1 MYDSS
6 YKKGYYLMPDQNST
20 VIIALGGNALS
31 PKKEA
36 GTIDQQFRHTRESLK
51 AVMHFVKLN
60 YNICITHGNGPQ
72 VGAELSKN
80 EIAMDIIPPLPL
92 NVLVANTQGAIG
104 YMIQQSLQNALYKEN
119 ANREVVTFVSQMK
132 IDRNDKALNNPT
144 KYIGKIYSK
153 ETAHELSEK
162 YNWSIKE
169 QEEGQWRR
177 VVPSPNPL
185 YIFNGKS
192 IKHLVDFGTI
202 VIAGGGGGIPA
213 YNQKDGTLR
222 GIDGV
227 VDKDK
232 TAALLGR
239 IIRANE
245 YFIITDV
252 DNIFINYNTEKQEEV
267 HNAKVSEIK
276 QWLKEGQFGI
286 GSMEPKIKSALYFL
300 KYHGEKVV
308 ITSIDKLEL
317 AISGKAGTHI
327 TKD

>member
-1 MYDSS
+1 M
-6 YKKGYYLMPDQNST
+6 
-20 VIIALGGNALS
+20 A
-31 PKKEA
+31 
-36 GTIDQQFRHTRESLK
+36 
-51 AVMHFVKLN
+51 
-60 YNICITHGNGPQ
+60 
-72 VGAELSKN
+72 
-80 EIAMDIIPPLPL
+80 
-92 NVLVANTQGAIG
+92 
-104 YMIQQSLQNALYKEN
+104 
-119 ANREVVTFVSQMK
+119 
-132 IDRNDKALNNPT
+132 
-144 KYIGKIYSK
+144 
-153 ETAHELSEK
+153 
-162 YNWSIKE
+162 E
-169 QEEGQWRR
+169 QENNEWRR

-213 YNQKDGTLR
+213 YNQEDGTLE

-252 DNIFINYNTEKQEEV
+252 DNIFINYNTEKQKQIKS
-267 HNAKVSEIK
+267 AKVSEITK
-276 QWLKEGQFGI
+276 WLKEGQFGV

-300 KYHGEKVV
+300 KHHGTRVV

-327 TKD
+327 TRD

>member
-1 MYDSS
+1 MN
-6 YKKGYYLMPDQNST
+6 KKT

-31 PKKEA
+31 PKDEA
-36 GTIDQQFRHTRESLK
+36 GTIEQQFEHTRDSLTS
-51 AVMHFVKLN
+51 VMHFIRKN

-72 VGAELSKN
+72 VGAELSRN
-80 EIAMDIIPPLPL
+80 EIAMNIIPPLPL

-104 YMIQQSLQNALYKEN
+104 YMIQQSLQNALYHEDSQ
-119 ANREVVTFVSQMK
+119 REVVTFISQMK
-132 IDRNDKALNNPT
+132 VDKDDISLKKPS
-144 KYIGKIYSK
+144 KFIGKIYSEK
-153 ETAHELSEK
+153 EAFELSKK
-162 YNWSIKE
+162 YNWDILE
-169 QEEGQWRR
+169 QEKNQWRR

-202 VIAGGGGGIPA
+202 VVAGGGGGIPS
-213 YNQKDGTLR
+213 YNKKNGNLK

-232 TAALLGR
+232 TSALLGR

-252 DNIFINYNTEKQEEV
+252 DNIYLNYKQDNQEKIK
-267 HNAKVSEIK
+267 NATAK
-276 QWLKEGQFGI
+276 QIEKWLKLGHFGI

-300 KYHGEKVV
+300 KHHGSKVV
-308 ITSIDKLEL
+308 ITSIEKIEDALNN
-317 AISGKAGTHI
+317 KAGTHI
-327 TKD
+327 TN

>member
-1 MYDSS
+1 M
-6 YKKGYYLMPDQNST
+6 KKT
-20 VIIALGGNALS
+20 VIIALGGNAIS
-31 PKKEA
+31 PKNES
-36 GTIDQQFRHTRESLK
+36 GTIEQQFKHTRESLK
-51 AVMHFVKLN
+51 AVMHFVRLK

-80 EIAMDIIPPLPL
+80 ELSMNIIPPLPL

-104 YMIQQSLQNALYKEN
+104 YMIQQSLQNALYMEKT
-119 ANREVVTFVSQMK
+119 NREVVTFVSQMK
-132 IDRNDKALNNPT
+132 IDKDDISLKNPS
-144 KYIGKIYSK
+144 KFIGKVF
-153 ETAHELSEK
+153 SEK
-162 YNWSIKE
+162 EAFDLSKKYGWTIKE
-169 QEEGQWRR
+169 QETGQWRR

-202 VIAGGGGGIPA
+202 VIAGGGGGIPS
-213 YNQKDGTLR
+213 YNTENGSLK

-252 DNIFINYNTEKQEEV
+252 DNIFINYKTDKQKKI
-267 HNAKVSEIK
+267 NRAKVSEVK
-276 QWLKEGQFGI
+276 QWLEEGQFGA

-300 KYHGEKVV
+300 KHHGQKVV
-308 ITSIDKLEL
+308 ITSIDKLEE
-317 AISGKAGTHI
+317 AINGNAGTQI
-327 TKD
+327 IKD

>member
-1 MYDSS
+1 M
-6 YKKGYYLMPDQNST
+6 KKT

-36 GTIDQQFRHTRESLK
+36 GTIKQQFRHTRESLQ
-51 AVMHFVKLN
+51 AVMHFVKLH

-80 EIAMDIIPPLPL
+80 ELSMNIIPPLPL

-104 YMIQQSLQNALYKEN
+104 YMIQQSLQNSLYKLN
-119 ANREVVTFVSQMK
+119 SDREVVTFISQMK
-132 IDRNDKALNNPT
+132 IDRKDKALKNPS
-144 KYIGKIYSK
+144 KYIGKIFSK
-153 ETAHELSEK
+153 NKAHELSKK
-162 YNWSIKE
+162 YNWDIAE
-169 QEEGQWRR
+169 QENKQWRR

-213 YNQKDGTLR
+213 YNRKDGTLK
-222 GIDGV
+222 GLDGV

-239 IIRANE
+239 IIKAEE

-252 DNIFINYNTEKQEEV
+252 DNIYLNYNKENQEKISI
-267 HNAKVSEIK
+267 AKASEIK
-276 QWLKEGQFGI
+276 HWLKEGHFGI

-300 KYHGEKVV
+300 KHHGKKVV
-308 ITSIDKLEL
+308 ITSISKLIK
-317 AISGKAGTHI
+317 AIDGKAGTHI
-327 TKD
+327 IRD

>member
-1 MYDSS
+1 MSH
-6 YKKGYYLMPDQNST
+6 QNPT
-20 VIIALGGNALS
+20 AIIALGGNALS
-31 PKKEA
+31 PKSEA
-36 GTIDQQFRHTRESLK
+36 GTINQQFKHTRESLK
-51 AVMHFVKLN
+51 AVMHFVDLR

-104 YMIQQSLQNALYKEN
+104 YMIQQSLQNALYKRN
-119 ANREVVTFVSQMK
+119 SKREVVTFISQMK
-132 IDRNDKALNNPT
+132 INNNDKALKNPT

-153 ETAHELSEK
+153 EKAYKLSKK
-162 YNWSIKE
+162 YNWDILE
-169 QEEGQWRR
+169 QEKNQWRR

-202 VIAGGGGGIPA
+202 VIAGGGGGIPS
-213 YNQKDGTLR
+213 YNRKDGVLE

-239 IIRANE
+239 IIRADE

-252 DNIFINYNTEKQEEV
+252 DNIYLNYNAKNEQKIDIATVSQVEE
-267 HNAKVSEIK
+267 
-276 QWLKEGQFGI
+276 WLKQGHFGI

-300 KYHGEKVV
+300 KHHGKKVV
-308 ITSIDKLEL
+308 ITSIKKLEK
-317 AISGKAGTHI
+317 AIAGQAGTQI
-327 TKD
+327 IKD

>member
-1 MYDSS
+1 M
-6 YKKGYYLMPDQNST
+6 KKT

-31 PKKEA
+31 PKSEA
-36 GTIDQQFRHTRESLK
+36 GTIEQQFRHTRESLK
-51 AVMHFVKLN
+51 AVMHFVDLD

-104 YMIQQSLQNALYKEN
+104 YMVQQSLQNALYKKESE
-119 ANREVVTFVSQMK
+119 REVVTFISQMK
-132 IDRNDKALNNPT
+132 INEDDPSLKKPT
-144 KYIGKIYSK
+144 KYIGKTYSK
-153 ETAHELSEK
+153 EKAQKLSKK
-162 YNWSIKE
+162 YGWNISE
-169 QEEGQWRR
+169 QEAGDWRR

-202 VIAGGGGGIPA
+202 VIAGGGGGIPS
-213 YNQKDGTLR
+213 YNTEKGVLK

-239 IIRANE
+239 IIKANE

-252 DNIFINYNTEKQEEV
+252 DNIYLNYNTDNQEKINIATQ
-267 HNAKVSEIK
+267 SQIK
-276 QWLKEGQFGI
+276 EWLEQGHFGI

-300 KYHGEKVV
+300 KHHGDKVV
-308 ITSIDKLEL
+308 ITSIKKLEK
-317 AISGKAGTHI
+317 AILGKAGTQI
-327 TKD
+327 IKD

>member
-1 MYDSS
+1 MN
-6 YKKGYYLMPDQNST
+6 KKT

-31 PKKEA
+31 PKDEA
-36 GTIDQQFRHTRESLK
+36 GTIEQQFEHTRNSLTS
-51 AVMHFVKLN
+51 VMHFIRKN

-72 VGAELSKN
+72 VGAELSRN
-80 EIAMDIIPPLPL
+80 EIAMNIIPPLPL

-104 YMIQQSLQNALYKEN
+104 YMIQQSLQNALYHEDSQ
-119 ANREVVTFVSQMK
+119 REVVTFISQMK
-132 IDRNDKALNNPT
+132 VDNDDISLKKPS
-144 KYIGKIYSK
+144 KFIGKIYSEK
-153 ETAHELSEK
+153 EAFELSKK
-162 YNWSIKE
+162 YNWDILE
-169 QEEGQWRR
+169 QEKNQWRR

-202 VIAGGGGGIPA
+202 VIAGGGGGIPS
-213 YNQKDGTLR
+213 YNKKNGNLK

-232 TAALLGR
+232 TSALLGR

-252 DNIFINYNTEKQEEV
+252 DNIYLNYKQDNQEKIKSATAKQVEE
-267 HNAKVSEIK
+267 
-276 QWLKEGQFGI
+276 WLKLGHFGI

-300 KYHGEKVV
+300 KHHGSKVV
-308 ITSIDKLEL
+308 ITSIEKIEDALNN
-317 AISGKAGTHI
+317 KAGTHI
-327 TKD
+327 TN

>member
-1 MYDSS
+1 MN
-6 YKKGYYLMPDQNST
+6 KKT

-31 PKKEA
+31 PKNEA
-36 GTIDQQFRHTRESLK
+36 GTIEQQFKHTRNSLTS
-51 AVMHFVKLN
+51 VMHFIRKN

-72 VGAELSKN
+72 VGAELSRN
-80 EIAMDIIPPLPL
+80 EIAMNIIPPLPL

-104 YMIQQSLQNALYKEN
+104 YMIQQSLQNALYDEDSQ
-119 ANREVVTFVSQMK
+119 REVVTFISQMK
-132 IDRNDKALNNPT
+132 VDNDDISLKKPS
-144 KYIGKIYSK
+144 KFIGKIYSEK
-153 ETAHELSEK
+153 EAFELSKK
-162 YNWSIKE
+162 YNWDILE
-169 QEEGQWRR
+169 QEKNQWRR

-202 VIAGGGGGIPA
+202 VVAGGGGGIPS
-213 YNQKDGTLR
+213 YNKKNGNLK

-232 TAALLGR
+232 TSALLGR

-252 DNIFINYNTEKQEEV
+252 DNIYLNYKQDNQEKIKNATAKQIEE
-267 HNAKVSEIK
+267 
-276 QWLKEGQFGI
+276 WLKLGHFGI

-300 KYHGEKVV
+300 KHHGSKVV
-308 ITSIDKLEL
+308 ITSIEKIEDALNN
-317 AISGKAGTHI
+317 KAGTHI
-327 TKD
+327 TN

>member
-1 MYDSS
+1 M
-6 YKKGYYLMPDQNST
+6 KKT

-51 AVMHFVKLN
+51 AVIHFVNLN

-80 EIAMDIIPPLPL
+80 EIAVDKIPPLPL

-104 YMIQQSLQNALYKEN
+104 YMIQQSLQNALYKVN
-119 ANREVVTFVSQMK
+119 SGREVVTFVSQMK
-132 IDRNDKALNNPT
+132 IDRDDPSLKEPS
-144 KYIGKIYSK
+144 KFIGKTYTK
-153 ETAHELSEK
+153 ETAFKLSKK
-162 YNWSIKE
+162 YNWDILE
-169 QEEGQWRR
+169 QEDNQWRR
-177 VVPSPNPL
+177 VVPSPNPS

-213 YNQKDGTLR
+213 YNRKDGVLK

-239 IIRANE
+239 IIKANE

-252 DNIFINYNTEKQEEV
+252 DNIFLNYNTDSEEKIDIATASQVKE
-267 HNAKVSEIK
+267 
-276 QWLKEGQFGI
+276 WLDEGHFGI

-300 KYHGEKVV
+300 KYHGDKVV
-308 ITSIDKLEL
+308 ITSINKLKE
-317 AISGKAGTHI
+317 AISGKAGTQI
-327 TKD
+327 IKD

>member
-1 MYDSS
+1 M
-6 YKKGYYLMPDQNST
+6 KKT

-31 PKKEA
+31 PKSEA
-36 GTIDQQFRHTRESLK
+36 GTIKQQFKHTRESLK
-51 AVMHFVKLN
+51 AVMHFVDLG

-80 EIAMDIIPPLPL
+80 EIAMNTIPPLPL

-104 YMIQQSLQNALYKEN
+104 YMIQQSLQNALYKKESE
-119 ANREVVTFVSQMK
+119 REVVTFISQMK
-132 IDRNDKALNNPT
+132 INADDPSLKKPT

-153 ETAHELSEK
+153 EKADKLSKK
-162 YNWSIKE
+162 YDWDVSE
-169 QEEGQWRR
+169 QEKGEWRR

-213 YNQKDGTLR
+213 CNRDDGVLK

-239 IIRANE
+239 IIRADE

-252 DNIFINYNTEKQEEV
+252 DNIYLNYKTNSEKKIDT
-267 HNAKVSEIK
+267 ATVSQIK
-276 QWLKEGQFGI
+276 EWLNEGHFGE

-300 KYHGEKVV
+300 KHHGNKVV
-308 ITSIDKLEL
+308 ITSIKKLEK
-317 AISGKAGTHI
+317 AIEGKAGTQI
-327 TKD
+327 IKG

>member
-1 MYDSS
+1 M
-6 YKKGYYLMPDQNST
+6 KKT

-31 PKKEA
+31 PKREA
-36 GTIDQQFRHTRESLK
+36 GTINQQFHHTRESLK
-51 AVMHFVKLN
+51 AVMHFVKLK

-104 YMIQQSLQNALYKEN
+104 YMIQQSLQNVLYKEET
-119 ANREVVTFVSQMK
+119 NREVVTFISQMK
-132 IDRNDKALNNPT
+132 INKDDKSLQKPT

-153 ETAHELSEK
+153 KQAQELSEK
-162 YNWSIKE
+162 YDWIVKE
-169 QEEGQWRR
+169 QEKGEWRR

-213 YNQKDGTLR
+213 YNEKN
-222 GIDGV
+222 GILKGVDGV

-239 IIRANE
+239 IIRAHE

-252 DNIFINYNTEKQEEV
+252 DNIFINYNTKNQKKIS
-267 HNAKVSEIK
+267 NAKVSQIEK
-276 QWLKEGQFGI
+276 WLKNGEFGI

-300 KYHGEKVV
+300 KHHGSRVV

-317 AISGKAGTHI
+317 AILGKAGTHI

>member
-1 MYDSS
+1 M
-6 YKKGYYLMPDQNST
+6 KKT

-36 GTIDQQFRHTRESLK
+36 GTINQQFHHTRESLK
-51 AVMHFVKLN
+51 AVMHFVKLK

-104 YMIQQSLQNALYKEN
+104 YMIQQSLQNVLYKEET
-119 ANREVVTFVSQMK
+119 NREVVTFISQMK
-132 IDRNDKALNNPT
+132 INKDDKSLQKPT

-153 ETAHELSEK
+153 KQAQELSEK
-162 YNWSIKE
+162 YDWIVKE
-169 QEEGQWRR
+169 QEKGEWRR

-213 YNQKDGTLR
+213 YNEKN
-222 GIDGV
+222 GILKGVDGV

-239 IIRANE
+239 IIRAHE

-252 DNIFINYNTEKQEEV
+252 DNIFINYNTKNQKKIS
-267 HNAKVSEIK
+267 NAKVSQIK
-276 QWLKEGQFGI
+276 KWLKNGEFGI

-300 KYHGEKVV
+300 KHHGSRVV

-317 AISGKAGTHI
+317 AILGKAGTHI

>member
-1 MYDSS
+1 MHDSTN
-6 YKKGYYLMPDQNST
+6 KKGLNIMSRQNPT

-31 PKKEA
+31 PKSEA
-36 GTIDQQFRHTRESLK
+36 GTINQQFKHTRESLK
-51 AVMHFVKLN
+51 AVMHFVDLR

-104 YMIQQSLQNALYKEN
+104 YMIQQSLQNALYKRDSD
-119 ANREVVTFVSQMK
+119 REVVTFISQMK
-132 IDRNDKALNNPT
+132 INNNDQALKNPT

-153 ETAHELSEK
+153 QKAYKLSKK
-162 YNWSIKE
+162 YGWDILE
-169 QEEGQWRR
+169 QEKNQWRR

-202 VIAGGGGGIPA
+202 VIAGGGGGIPS
-213 YNQKDGTLR
+213 YNRKDGVLE

-239 IIRANE
+239 IIRADE

-252 DNIFINYNTEKQEEV
+252 DNIYLNYNTENEQKIDIATVSQIEE
-267 HNAKVSEIK
+267 
-276 QWLKEGQFGI
+276 WLKQGHFGI

-300 KYHGEKVV
+300 KHHGKKVV
-308 ITSIDKLEL
+308 ITSIKRLEK
-317 AISGKAGTHI
+317 AIEGQAGTQI
-327 TKD
+327 IKD

>member
-1 MYDSS
+1 MN
-6 YKKGYYLMPDQNST
+6 KT

-31 PKKEA
+31 PKNEA
-36 GTIDQQFRHTRESLK
+36 GTIEQQFNHTRDSLK
-51 AVMHFVKLN
+51 SVVHFVRAG

-72 VGAELSKN
+72 VGAELSRN
-80 EIAMDIIPPLPL
+80 ELSMDIIPPLPL

-104 YMIQQSLQNALYKEN
+104 YMIQQSLQNALYNEESK
-119 ANREVVTFVSQMK
+119 REVVTFISQMK
-132 IDRNDKALNNPT
+132 IDRNDKSLLKPT
-144 KYIGKIYSK
+144 KFIGKTYSK
-153 ETAHELSEK
+153 ETAYKLSKK
-162 YNWSIKE
+162 YNWDIAE
-169 QEEGQWRR
+169 QEKDQWRR

-202 VIAGGGGGIPA
+202 VIAGGGGGIPSF
-213 YNQKDGTLR
+213 NTSKNTLK
-222 GIDGV
+222 GLDGV

-252 DNIFINYNTEKQEEV
+252 DNIYINYNTKNQ
-267 HNAKVSEIK
+267 KVITSSTESEIK
-276 QWLKEGQFGI
+276 KYLKEGHFGI

-300 KYHGEKVV
+300 KHHGEKVV
-308 ITSIDKLEL
+308 ITSIDKIEK
-317 AISGKAGTHI
+317 AILGQAGTHI
-327 TKD
+327 IKDS